1 MTSSVDAV
9 LTDQIHRL
17 SEMTTED
24 LQALSLVIERAYVH
38 VQIERALRD
47 GVSP

>member
-1 MTSSVDAV
+1 MTSDVDDV
-9 LTDQIHRL
+9 LARQIHGL

-24 LQALSLVIERAYVH
+24 LNSLTLIIERAYVH